1 MTVQSDLKTAIAACE
16 SAKGNYD
23 TFAQSTEDEAA
34 KTMFQQMSQDM
45 DNHLQQLNSRM
56 KYITESNPMNQGQ
69 QQQQ

>member
-45 DNHLQQLNSRM
+45 TTIS
-56 KYITESNPMNQGQ
+56 SN
-69 QQQQ
+69 

>member
-1 MTVQSDLKTAIAACE
+1 MYLNNFLRSKLMTVQSDLKTAIAACE

-45 DNHLQQLNSRM
+45 TTIS
-56 KYITESNPMNQGQ
+56 SN
-69 QQQQ
+69 